1 MFPDCFSSLVLLFL
15 LPCISNSDSCLDL
28 SEVVKSKSLAD
39 AVTVYSAFELRAWLA
54 FFFFLFFISLVS
66 NYGILGQNLHEIWMR
81 M

>member
-54 FFFFLFFISLVS
+54 FFFFPLVS